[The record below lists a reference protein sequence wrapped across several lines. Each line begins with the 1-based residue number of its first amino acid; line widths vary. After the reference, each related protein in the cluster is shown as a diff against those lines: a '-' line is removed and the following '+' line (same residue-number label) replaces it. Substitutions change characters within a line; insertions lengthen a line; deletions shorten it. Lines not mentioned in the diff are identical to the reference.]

1 MIKIK
6 KIIFIFFITLIFL
19 EASNAKISDSIY
31 MTVGNK
37 PVLQSD
43 IVNEIKIILIL
54 NNQSY
59 SKEKSDQYQEAAI
72 KSIVQRKIKKIELD
86 RNNYFNF
93 NKEDMIS
100 ELTRLANNINLDL
113 ETLKDVFES
122 NDLDFSIVEDQVK
135 LELFWNS
142 LIFQLYKNRIS
153 INPEEIEEKLISMQ
167 SENRKKE
174 EYLISEILVRVSNE
188 ENLEEEIKELK
199 NKIITEGFENVA
211 KNISISE
218 SSINGGDLGWLNEDV
233 ISEKIKSTIVGTP
246 TGQLSKAILFSEGIL
261 IFKIRDKRKA
271 ENNISLDEMKDQ
283 LINSEKLKIL
293 QMYSLSHYD
302 KLRRSTSIKFFNE

>member
-199 NKIITEGFENVA
+199 NKIITEG
-211 KNISISE
+211 
-218 SSINGGDLGWLNEDV
+218 SINGGDLGWLNEDV

>member
-1 MIKIK
+1 MA
-6 KIIFIFFITLIFL
+6 LLYL
-19 EASNAKISDSIY
+19 ETSNAKITDSIY

-59 SKEKSDQYQEAAI
+59 SQEKSDQLQELAI
-72 KSIVQRKIKKIELD
+72 KSIVQRKVKQIELD

-93 NKEDMIS
+93 SKQDMIK

-122 NDLDFSIVEDQVK
+122 NELNFSIVEDQVK

-153 INPEEIEEKLISMQ
+153 INPEEIEEKLKLMQ
-167 SENRKKE
+167 NKKKKD
-174 EYLISEILVRVSNE
+174 EYLISEILVRISNKDK
-188 ENLEEEIKELK
+188 LEEEINELK

-211 KNISISE
+211 RGLSVSE
-218 SSINGGDLGWLNEDV
+218 SSSNGGDLGWLNEDI
-233 ISEKIKSTIVGTP
+233 ISEKIKSSIINTP
-246 TGQLSKAILFSEGIL
+246 VGQLSEAILFSEGIL

-271 ENNISLDEMKDQ
+271 ENNISLEEMKDQ
-283 LINSEKLKIL
+283 LINSEKMKVL

>member
-1 MIKIK
+1 VA
-6 KIIFIFFITLIFL
+6 LLYL
-19 EASNAKISDSIY
+19 ETSNAKITDSIY

-59 SKEKSDQYQEAAI
+59 SQEKSDQLQELAI
-72 KSIVQRKIKKIELD
+72 KSIVQRKVKQIELD

-93 NKEDMIS
+93 SKQDMIK

-122 NDLDFSIVEDQVK
+122 NELNFSIVEDQVK

-153 INPEEIEEKLISMQ
+153 INPEEIEEKLKLMQ
-167 SENRKKE
+167 NKKKKD
-174 EYLISEILVRVSNE
+174 EYLISEILVRISNKDK
-188 ENLEEEIKELK
+188 LEEEINELK

-211 KNISISE
+211 RGLSVSE
-218 SSINGGDLGWLNEDV
+218 SSSNGGDLGWLNEDI
-233 ISEKIKSTIVGTP
+233 ISEKIKSSIINTP
-246 TGQLSKAILFSEGIL
+246 VGQLSEAILFSEGIL

-271 ENNISLDEMKDQ
+271 ENNISLEEMKDQ
-283 LINSEKLKIL
+283 LINSEKMKVL